1 MDDNRLG
8 GPALGLDERVR
19 RARLALS
26 AAVVETPPPLR
37 RLQQRSRRRR
47 AVAGGALG
55 GLVIVV
61 AASLSGVAQVSSVDT
76 TGWAGRRPG
85 TENAS
90 LPTPGAT
97 RPTAPSPLAG
107 RSTMASVWTGEEML
121 IWGGEGGGNF
131 FDDGAAYDPMT
142 DTWRALSPAPL
153 SARNAPAAIWT
164 GSEMILW
171 GGHSEGTAHVDG
183 AAYDPTSDTWRT
195 IADAPMASGGLPTG
209 VWTGSEMIVLAG
221 FNSTQLAA
229 YDPTANAWRTLAA
242 APGQPLGP
250 DPSAVWTGQEL
261 VTFASHGAGSQG
273 GIFAYRP
280 DEDRWRA
287 LPTPGVDAGVAD
299 AASPGPPPSDRR
311 PQLAWTGARLL
322 AITQTAGARVAASDG
337 GSGSWVG
344 LAPWPADLPPLEM
357 AEWTGSH
364 VLLWGGDRAVLVDP
378 TTGTARSTP
387 TGAGAGRL
395 YPALVW
401 ADGVLVVWG
410 GWEQHAD
417 GLVLRPVQP
426 EPTEPASTVAL
437 PPAVAPPPDRVPV
450 AGPEGTTRGTINR
463 NGPPA
468 EVDGNVLPLLP
479 VEDEDGNL
487 VGYFGCSFLER
498 ELVEADDFDPANA
511 CPFPPGTI
519 GPG

>member
-1 MDDNRLG
+1 MNDNRLG
-8 GPALGLDERVR
+8 GPALELDERVR
-19 RARLALS
+19 QARLALG
-26 AAVVETPPPLR
+26 AAVVEAPPPLR
-37 RLQQRSRRRR
+37 RLQLRSRRRR
-47 AVAGGALG
+47 AMAGGALA
-55 GLVIVV
+55 GLAIVV

-90 LPTPGAT
+90 LLTPGAT

-121 IWGGEGGGNF
+121 IWGGESGGDF
-131 FDDGAAYDPMT
+131 FDDGAAYDPVT
-142 DTWRALSPAPL
+142 DTWREFSPAPL

-195 IADAPMASGGLPTG
+195 IADAPMASAGLPTG

-221 FNSTQLAA
+221 FNSTQVAA
-229 YDPTANAWRTLAA
+229 YDPAADVWRTLAP
-242 APGQPLGP
+242 APGQPLGRP
-250 DPSAVWTGQEL
+250 PSAVWTGQEL
-261 VTFASHGAGSQG
+261 VAFTSQGLGSQG
-273 GIFAYRP
+273 GIFAYSRE
-280 DEDRWRA
+280 EDRWRSVPA
-287 LPTPGVDAGVAD
+287 PGLDTEVADLTTPGTPPD
-299 AASPGPPPSDRR
+299 PPPH
-311 PQLAWTGARLL
+311 LAWTGSRLL
-322 AITQTAGARVAASDG
+322 AITQTPGAQVAASENVTG
-337 GSGSWVG
+337 EWVG
-344 LAPWPADLPPLEM
+344 LAPWPADLPPLET
-357 AEWTGSH
+357 AVWTGTH
-364 VLLWGGDRAVLVDP
+364 VLFWGGDRAVLVDS
-378 TTGTARSTP
+378 TTGAVTRMP
-387 TGAGAGRL
+387 TGAGAGHNS
-395 YPALVW
+395 PALVW

-426 EPTEPASTVAL
+426 EPTEPAPTVTL
-437 PPAVAPPPDRVPV
+437 PPAMAPPPDRVSV
-450 AGPEGTTRGTINR
+450 AGPEGTTMGTINR

-468 EVDGNVLPLLP
+468 EVNGKVLPLLP

-498 ELVEADDFDPANA
+498 GLVEADDFDSADA
-511 CPFPPGTI
+511 CPSLPGTI